1 VSVFVDTSAL
11 YPLLVRTDE
20 DHELVARTFRR
31 LLDDGRA
38 LTTSNYVLLETTAV
52 LQHRL
57 GLAPVHDLEAHIVP
71 LLQVLWVNGDL
82 HRTAVQ
88 RLFRANLRQV
98 SLVDCSSFELMD
110 AHGIRDAFALD
121 DDFPRQG
128 YRVLPRP

>member
-20 DHELVARTFRR
+20 DHKAVAKTFRK
-31 LLDDGRA
+31 LLADGRA
-38 LTTSNYVLLETTAV
+38 LMTSNYVLVETAAV
-52 LQHRL
+52 LQNRL

-71 LLQVLWVNGDL
+71 LLQVLWVDRGT
-82 HRTAVQ
+82 HGVAVERHFRTN
-88 RLFRANLRQV
+88 RREL

-110 AHGIRDAFALD
+110 VQGIRDAFALD
-121 DDFPRQG
+121 DDFTREG